1 MGVQGHTESRQADW
15 VTALRYYHGHQ
26 PRSVV
31 RPTAVLYGLTI
42 TVIALVTLLAI
53 AGVIG

>member
-1 MGVQGHTESRQADW
+1 MGVQGHTESSQADW

-31 RPTAVLYGLTI
+31 RPTAVVYGLTI
-42 TVIALVTLLAI
+42 AAIAFVTLLAI